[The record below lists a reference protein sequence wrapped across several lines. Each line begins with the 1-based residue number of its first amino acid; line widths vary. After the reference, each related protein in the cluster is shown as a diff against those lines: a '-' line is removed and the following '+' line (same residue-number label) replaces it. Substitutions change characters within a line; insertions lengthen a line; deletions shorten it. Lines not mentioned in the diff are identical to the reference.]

1 MTTTHEDA
9 RLSMETSASRAF
21 REVLLRLSPDALT
34 AEAGPISLVAL
45 LDDGSL
51 RTMASLGGELDQPD
65 SRSIWSEGAW
75 RALAREG
82 HELENAWPPSP
93 DGTILFP
100 ITVDSVLYGA
110 IEWSGGTDAAEP
122 HHVELQLAAAELA
135 PLVEAAV
142 RR

>member
-1 MTTTHEDA
+1 MTATHEDA
-9 RLSMETSASRAF
+9 RLSLETSAGRTF

-34 AEAGPISLVAL
+34 AEAGAISLVAL

-51 RTMASLGGELDQPD
+51 RTVASLGGELDQPD

-75 RALAREG
+75 RTLAREA
-82 HELENAWPPSP
+82 HELEDAYLPSP

-110 IEWSGGTDAAEP
+110 IEWSGGTDAAKR
-122 HHVELQLAAAELA
+122 HHVELQLAATELA
-135 PLVEAAV
+135 PLVKAAV

>member
-9 RLSMETSASRAF
+9 RLCMETSASRAF
-21 REVLLRLSPDALT
+21 REVLLRFSPDALT

-51 RTMASLGGELDQPD
+51 RTLASLGGEVDQPE

-75 RALAREG
+75 RALAREA
-82 HELENAWPPSP
+82 HEVEEARLPSP
-93 DGTILFP
+93 DGIILFP
-100 ITVDSVLYGA
+100 VTVNSVLYGA
-110 IEWSGGTDAAEP
+110 IEWSGGMDAAQ
-122 HHVELQLAAAELA
+122 HHQDGFRLAAAELA